1 VGALPAHAEKMC
13 DFDEAESASRSQA
26 SSTYRGG
33 RFIYPDSITACARQ
47 SFSSS
52 RISTSAII

>member
-1 VGALPAHAEKMC
+1 MC